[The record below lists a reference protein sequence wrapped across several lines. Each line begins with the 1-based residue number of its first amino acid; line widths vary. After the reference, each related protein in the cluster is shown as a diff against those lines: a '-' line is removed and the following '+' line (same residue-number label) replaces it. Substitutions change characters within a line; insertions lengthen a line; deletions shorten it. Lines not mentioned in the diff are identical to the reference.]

1 LTIQE
6 LANEAGVTTR
16 TIRYY
21 VEQGVLPPPDRGRPA
36 EYTDEHVHLLDL
48 IRQLKEQFLPLE
60 EIRDMMQR
68 LTTEQLQ
75 EIIAAAPHKKKETQN
90 LSSAADYIA
99 GVLQAGS
106 TRQQMK
112 EAAPAP
118 PALARTAATQ
128 AIRAASTA
136 LARPAPSQVQTPPAT
151 REESTAYIDQPA
163 TWQRVTLAPGI
174 ELHYA
179 LSGDA
184 HHTQTVAR
192 LLDAARH
199 ILDEGPGK
207 DTEETR

>member
-1 LTIQE
+1 RL
-6 LANEAGVTTR
+6 
-16 TIRYY
+16 
-21 VEQGVLPPPDRGRPA
+21 
-36 EYTDEHVHLLDL
+36 
-48 IRQLKEQFLPLE
+48 LKEQFLPLE

-68 LTTEQLQ
+68 LTIEHLQ
-75 EIIAAAPHKKKETQN
+75 EIIAAAPHKKKESQN

-112 EAAPAP
+112 ESAPLPSLARAAATPAMPHAPAP
-118 PALARTAATQ
+118 
-128 AIRAASTA
+128 
-136 LARPAPSQVQTPPAT
+136 LARPTPSQIRTAPAT
-151 REESTAYIDQPA
+151 REDNTAYINQPA

-184 HHTQTVAR
+184 HHTETVAR

-207 DTEETR
+207 DTEEIR

>member
-1 LTIQE
+1 MTIQE
-6 LANEAGVTTR
+6 LANKAGVTTR

-36 EYTDEHVHLLDL
+36 EYTGEHVHLLDL

-99 GVLQAGS
+99 GVLQSGS

-112 EAAPAP
+112 ESAPLPSLARAAATPAMPPPPAP
-118 PALARTAATQ
+118 
-128 AIRAASTA
+128 
-136 LARPAPSQVQTPPAT
+136 LARPTPSQIRTSLAT
-151 REESTAYIDQPA
+151 IEDNTAYIDQPA

-174 ELHYA
+174 ELHYI

-184 HHTQTVAR
+184 HHTDTVAR

-207 DTEETR
+207 DTEEIR

>member
-1 LTIQE
+1 MTIQE

-36 EYTDEHVHLLDL
+36 EYTGEHVHLLDL

-68 LTTEQLQ
+68 LSTEQLQ

-112 EAAPAP
+112 EAAPP
-118 PALARTAATQ
+118 RTLARAAATQ
-128 AIRAASTA
+128 AITTASTP
-136 LARPAPSQVQTPPAT
+136 LAHPAPSHARQALAT
-151 REESTAYIDQPA
+151 REDNTAYIDQPA
-163 TWQRVTLAPGI
+163 TWQRVTLAQGI
-174 ELHYA
+174 ELHYV

-184 HHTQTVAR
+184 HHTETVAR

-207 DTEETR
+207 DTEEIR

>member
-6 LANEAGVTTR
+6 LADKAGVTTR

-36 EYTDEHVHLLDL
+36 EYTDEHVYLLDL

-75 EIIAAAPHKKKETQN
+75 EIIATAPHKKRQTQN

-118 PALARTAATQ
+118 PALARAPAVQTAPAP
-128 AIRAASTA
+128 
-136 LARPAPSQVQTPPAT
+136 LPRPAPSQVQSAPAT
-151 REESTAYIDQPA
+151 REDNAAYLDQPA

-174 ELHYA
+174 ELHYTQSA
-179 LSGDA
+179 DA
-184 HHTQTVAR
+184 HHTEAVAW

-207 DTEETR
+207 DTEEIR

>member
-1 LTIQE
+1 MTIQE

-68 LTTEQLQ
+68 LTSEQLR

-112 EAAPAP
+112 EAAPP
-118 PALARTAATQ
+118 PPSLARAAATQ
-128 AIRAASTA
+128 APPAAPVP
-136 LARPAPSQVQTPPAT
+136 LARPAPSPARTAPAT
-151 REESTAYIDQPA
+151 REDTAAYIDQPA

-174 ELHYA
+174 ELHYV

-184 HHTQTVAR
+184 HHTETVAR
-192 LLDAARH
+192 LLEAARH
-199 ILDEGPGK
+199 ILDDGPGK
-207 DTEETR
+207 DTEELR

>member
-36 EYTDEHVHLLDL
+36 EYTGEHVYLLDL

-75 EIIAAAPHKKKETQN
+75 EIIAAAPHKKKETRT

-99 GVLQAGS
+99 GVLRAGS

-118 PALARTAATQ
+118 PAFAQASATQ
-128 AIRAASTA
+128 AMPPASA
-136 LARPAPSQVQTPPAT
+136 PLARPAPSQARKAPAT
-151 REESTAYIDQPA
+151 RQDQAAYIDQPA

-179 LSGDA
+179 QSGDA
-184 HHTQTVAR
+184 HHTETVAR

-207 DTEETR
+207 DTEELR

>member
-1 LTIQE
+1 MTIQE
-6 LANEAGVTTR
+6 LADKAAVTTR

-36 EYTDEHVHLLDL
+36 EYTDEHVYLLDL

-75 EIIAAAPHKKKETQN
+75 EIIATAPHKKKETQN
-90 LSSAADYIA
+90 LTSAADYIA

-106 TRQQMK
+106 TRRQMK

-118 PALARTAATQ
+118 PAFARAAATPIMQ
-128 AIRAASTA
+128 PAPAPFAS
-136 LARPAPSQVQTPPAT
+136 PAPSQARKAPAT
-151 REESTAYIDQPA
+151 REDFTAYIDQPA

-174 ELHYA
+174 ELHYI

-184 HHTQTVAR
+184 HHTETVAR

-207 DTEETR
+207 DTEEIR

>member
-1 LTIQE
+1 MTIQE

-36 EYTDEHVHLLDL
+36 EYTSEHVHLLDL

-68 LTTEQLQ
+68 LTTEQLR

-112 EAAPAP
+112 EAAPAAP
-118 PALARTAATQ
+118 PLARAAATPAFQ
-128 AIRAASTA
+128 AAPAP
-136 LARPAPSQVQTPPAT
+136 LPHPAPSQVRTAPAT
-151 REESTAYIDQPA
+151 REDSTAYIDQPA
-163 TWQRVTLAPGI
+163 TWQRVTMAPGI
-174 ELHYA
+174 ELHYT

-184 HHTQTVAR
+184 HHTETVAR

-207 DTEETR
+207 DTEEIR

>member
-1 LTIQE
+1 MTIQE

-36 EYTDEHVHLLDL
+36 EYSGEHVHLLDL

-68 LTTEQLQ
+68 LTSEQLQ
-75 EIIAAAPHKKKETQN
+75 EIIAAAPHKKKETQS

-112 EAAPAP
+112 VAAPAP
-118 PALARTAATQ
+118 PAFARAAATPTFQ
-128 AIRAASTA
+128 AAPAPFA
-136 LARPAPSQVQTPPAT
+136 HPAPSQVQMQPAT
-151 REESTAYIDQPA
+151 REDNTAYIDQPA

-174 ELHYA
+174 ELHYVH
-179 LSGDA
+179 SGDA
-184 HHTQTVAR
+184 HHTETVAR
-192 LLDAARH
+192 LLDAVRH

-207 DTEETR
+207 DTEEIR

>member
-1 LTIQE
+1 MTIQE

-36 EYTDEHVHLLDL
+36 EYTVEHVHLLDL

-68 LTTEQLQ
+68 LTTEQLR
-75 EIIAAAPHKKKETQN
+75 EIIAAAPHKKRETQN

-118 PALARTAATQ
+118 PALARAAATPIMQ
-128 AIRAASTA
+128 RTPTPFAG
-136 LARPAPSQVQTPPAT
+136 PAPSQAQPAPAT
-151 REESTAYIDQPA
+151 REDKSAYIDEPA

-174 ELHYA
+174 ELHYT

-184 HHTQTVAR
+184 HHTDTVAR

-199 ILDEGPGK
+199 ILDDGPGK
-207 DTEETR
+207 DTEEIR